1 MDPGGNKHVPPALPS
16 MMLPGHTSSPPQ
28 VPSPLSGGHMPGK
41 AKVRRNH
48 GLPRRAPK
56 ANPSINGADFAPS
69 KDRALLII
77 QGTVQL
83 CKSVDSLCLIA
94 AFYRSG
100 GGGGWGRPEP
110 KLLGAR
116 RETPSPQNEKY
127 TPRRWP
133 HRGLCPEPSP
143 TLSLDRRAGRC
154 SEEQLRGLE
163 KKHTHTCCWA
173 NNAII
178 PGFS

>member
-1 MDPGGNKHVPPALPS
+1 MEPQRAGKYRISSLLCARDPIYGSWRKQACTTSPAQHDATWTHL
-16 MMLPGHTSSPPQ
+16 LPPQ

-100 GGGGWGRPEP
+100 VGEDGDAQSPSCWVPEGKHP
-110 KLLGAR
+110 VHKRRNTPLGA
-116 RETPSPQNEKY
+116 
-127 TPRRWP
+127 
-133 HRGLCPEPSP
+133 GP
-143 TLSLDRRAGRC
+143 TEGSAQSQAPPYL
-154 SEEQLRGLE
+154 
-163 KKHTHTCCWA
+163 
-173 NNAII
+173 
-178 PGFS
+178 